1 MQPIGCIGEQAGQHP
16 MVMVPV
22 SGSVSGQPVLVQ
34 AGLYAT
40 GSPPQQA
47 ERSPSYGRG
56 QYVRLNEEFD

>member
-1 MQPIGCIGEQAGQHP
+1 

-22 SGSVSGQPVLVQ
+22 SGSAAGQPVLVQ

-47 ERSPSYGRG
+47 ERSPSYGSA
-56 QYVRLNEEFD
+56 QYMRLNEEFD